1 MTTKPDFTQNELDQ
15 LIPVI
20 GEITDSLLIS
30 KDKIDFLMVTDQQKV
45 VDQYKENY
53 SQKEDI
59 SIRGILQKDSHYK
72 LFYIWTRDAIE
83 KESNQILNLRC
94 FSKRLIPERK
104 KLFDYMKQH
113 VGTKCELKSQELIKV

>member
-1 MTTKPDFTQNELDQ
+1 MTKPEFTENELDQ

-20 GEITDSLLIS
+20 GEITDSLLLS
-30 KDKIDFLMVTDQQKV
+30 KDKIDFLMVTDQQKI

-53 SQKEDI
+53 SQKENI
-59 SIRGILQKDSHYK
+59 SIRGILQKDNPYK

-83 KESNQILNLRC
+83 KSSDQILNLRC

-104 KLFDYMKQH
+104 KLFDYIEEH
-113 VGTKCELKSQELIKV
+113 IGSNAS

>member
-83 KESNQILNLRC
+83 KEKDQILNLRC

-113 VGTKCELKSQELIKV
+113 VGRQ

>member
-1 MTTKPDFTQNELDQ
+1 MLQRIGLMTKPEFTENELDQ

-20 GEITDSLLIS
+20 GEITDSLLLS
-30 KDKIDFLMVTDQQKV
+30 KDKIDFLMVTDQQKI

-59 SIRGILQKDSHYK
+59 SIRGILQKDNPYK

-83 KESNQILNLRC
+83 KSSDQILNLRC

-104 KLFDYMKQH
+104 KLFDYIEEH
-113 VGTKCELKSQELIKV
+113 IGSNAS

>member
-30 KDKIDFLMVTDQQKV
+30 KDKIDFLMVTDQQRV
-45 VDQYKENY
+45 VNQYKKNY
-53 SQKEDI
+53 SRKEDI

-83 KESNQILNLRC
+83 KSSDQILNLRC

-104 KLFDYMKQH
+104 KLFNYIESNLGSQCK
-113 VGTKCELKSQELIKV
+113 LKSQELIKV